1 MKIISFEG
9 IEGVGKSTQIN
20 LLKDYLE
27 SKNYLIEIYR
37 EPGSTPVGEKI
48 RDILL
53 DSNNVLSNETEL
65 LLMFAARSELIDK
78 KINTS
83 QCDYL
88 LLDRFYDA
96 SMAYQGYGRKLSKD
110 FITSLTSFINCPI
123 PDLSFLLDISVK
135 EGFQR
140 KNSDVKDRIES
151 SSNDFFN
158 KVRKGYKTIAKANKN
173 RFEII
178 NAANDIDKIHQIIIK
193 KLQSKK
199 WIYITYIG

>member
-53 DSNNVLSNETEL
+53 DSNNDLSNETEL

-110 FITSLTSFINCPI
+110 FISSLTSFINCPI

-140 KNSDVKDRIES
+140 KNTDVKDRIEL

-158 KVRKGYKTIAKANKN
+158 KVRKGYKAIAKANKN

-193 KLQSKK
+193 KIQSKNEH
-199 WIYITYIG
+199 I

>member
-27 SKNYLIEIYR
+27 SKNYIVEIYR

-53 DSNNVLSNETEL
+53 DSNNDLSNETEL
-65 LLMFAARSELIDK
+65 LLMFASRSELIDK

-110 FITSLTSFINCPI
+110 FITSLTSFINCPV

-140 KNSDVKDRIES
+140 KNTDVKDRIES

-193 KLQSKK
+193 RILSKNE
-199 WIYITYIG
+199 YI

>member
-27 SKNYLIEIYR
+27 SKNYIVEIYR

-53 DSNNVLSNETEL
+53 DLNNDLSNETEL

-110 FITSLTSFINCPI
+110 FITSLTSFINCPV

-140 KNSDVKDRIES
+140 KNTDVKDRIES

-178 NAANDIDKIHQIIIK
+178 NAANNIDKIHQIIIK
-193 KLQSKK
+193 KIQSKNEH
-199 WIYITYIG
+199 I

>member
-53 DSNNVLSNETEL
+53 DSNNDLSNETEL

-83 QCDYL
+83 HCDYL

-110 FITSLTSFINCPI
+110 FISSLTSFINCPI

-140 KNSDVKDRIES
+140 KNTDVKDRIEL

-158 KVRKGYKTIAKANKN
+158 KVRKGYKAIAKANKN

-193 KLQSKK
+193 KIQSKNEH
-199 WIYITYIG
+199 I

>member
-53 DSNNVLSNETEL
+53 DSNNDLSNETEL

-83 QCDYL
+83 RCDYL

-140 KNSDVKDRIES
+140 KN
-151 SSNDFFN
+151 
-158 KVRKGYKTIAKANKN
+158 KVSYKV
-173 RFEII
+173 
-178 NAANDIDKIHQIIIK
+178 
-193 KLQSKK
+193 
-199 WIYITYIG
+199 

>member
-27 SKNYLIEIYR
+27 SKYYLIEIYR
-37 EPGSTPVGEKI
+37 EPGSTSVGEKI

-53 DSNNVLSNETEL
+53 DSNNDLSNETEL

-140 KNSDVKDRIES
+140 KNNDVKDRIES

-178 NAANDIDKIHQIIIK
+178 NAANDIDKIHQIIINK
-193 KLQSKK
+193 IQSKNEH
-199 WIYITYIG
+199 I